1 MARVTLSSSISVPFT
16 VAATPPVRPVSE
28 VSSSGMASSSL
39 LVHPTT
45 PATQQT
51 ESAVAIANLKMRL
64 VFISDTYRCRFG
76 SNIRIFYTHTRA
88 CTDYS
93 YSRSLPFG
101 VSNIIMVNSFRYASI
116 YKAGNQLKQENIRNV
131 AIIAHVDHGKTTLV
145 DRLLWA
151 SHVFRDNQQVE
162 ERVLDSNDQERERGI
177 TILSKNIAIK
187 YKGVK
192 INVIDTPGHADFG
205 GEVERVL
212 NMADGA
218 LLIVDAYEGP
228 KPQTRF
234 VLSHA
239 LQRGLRIVVV
249 VNKIDRPNANPEEAV
264 DKVFDLMVELGA
276 TDEQLDFPVVYASA
290 VNGYA
295 RFDPDDGNMD
305 MVPLLDTILE
315 AIPSPDVDVDGP
327 VALQI
332 CTVDHSSYEGR
343 IGVGRLNSGKLHEK
357 ENVLVVK
364 PDGAQNNAQI
374 RKLYTF
380 ENLGKIEESEA
391 SAGDIVAV
399 IGIEDADIGDILTD
413 PENPVE
419 MDPIS
424 VEEPTMAVV
433 FEAST
438 SPLVGREG
446 DIVGARQLK
455 ERLMR
460 EKESNISMRI
470 NELEDKSGIEVA
482 GRGVLH
488 LSVLMETM
496 RREGFEFQVGRPR
509 VVYKTS
515 DAGEKLEPIEE
526 ATVDVPNEYSGK
538 AIEVMGTAGGIMDDM
553 ASDET
558 MTHLTFR
565 IPTRGTMGLKTRLL
579 NATHGEAMLFH
590 HFKEYGPFSGEM
602 AGRKNGGMIAMS
614 TGKAVAYALDTL
626 QERGR
631 LFVGPGDECY
641 EGMIVGESAKEGDMV
656 VNVEKSKN
664 LGNQRSSGADK
675 AIQLTP
681 PITFTLEEALEY
693 IQDDEL
699 VEITPESI
707 RLRKRLLSATDRK
720 KASKK

>member
-1 MARVTLSSSISVPFT
+1 M
-16 VAATPPVRPVSE
+16 
-28 VSSSGMASSSL
+28 
-39 LVHPTT
+39 
-45 PATQQT
+45 
-51 ESAVAIANLKMRL
+51 
-64 VFISDTYRCRFG
+64 
-76 SNIRIFYTHTRA
+76 
-88 CTDYS
+88 
-93 YSRSLPFG
+93 
-101 VSNIIMVNSFRYASI
+101 
-116 YKAGNQLKQENIRNV
+116 KQENIRNV

-177 TILSKNIAIK
+177 TILSKNISIN

-239 LQRGLRIVVV
+239 LERGLRIVVV
-249 VNKIDRPNANPEEAV
+249 VNKIDRPNADPEGAV

-295 RFDPDDGNMD
+295 RLAPDDGNMD
-305 MVPLLDTILE
+305 MVPLLDTILSE
-315 AIPSPDVDVDGP
+315 IPAPEVDVDGP
-327 VALQI
+327 VALQV

-343 IGVGRLNSGKLHEK
+343 IGVGRLVSGTLHEK
-357 ENVLVVK
+357 EQVLVVK
-364 PDGAQNNAQI
+364 ADGTERRAQI
-374 RKLYTF
+374 RKVYTF
-380 ENLGKIEESEA
+380 ENLGKAEVTA
-391 SAGDIVAV
+391 ADAGDIVAV
-399 IGIEDADIGDILTD
+399 IGIEDADIGDVITCPD
-413 PENPVE
+413 NPVE
-419 MDPIS
+419 MAPIA

-433 FEAST
+433 FEASS

-446 DIVGARQLK
+446 EIVGGRQLK

-470 NELEDKSGIEVA
+470 NELEDKTGIEVA

-509 VVYKTS
+509 VVYKTAADGS
-515 DAGEKLEPIEE
+515 KLEPIEE
-526 ATVDVPNEYSGK
+526 ATVDVPNEYAGK
-538 AIEVMGTAGGIMDDM
+538 AIEVMGTAGGIMEDM
-553 ASDET
+553 SSDET
-558 MTHLTFR
+558 ITHLTFR
-565 IPTRGTMGLKTRLL
+565 IPSRGTMGLKTRIL
-579 NATHGEAMLFH
+579 NATRGEAMLFH
-590 HFKEYGPFSGEM
+590 HFKEYGPYSGEM

-656 VNVEKSKN
+656 VNVEKTKS
-664 LGNQRSSGADK
+664 LGNQRSSSADK

-693 IQDDEL
+693 IEDDEL
-699 VEITPESI
+699 VEVTPQSI

>member
-1 MARVTLSSSISVPFT
+1 M
-16 VAATPPVRPVSE
+16 
-28 VSSSGMASSSL
+28 
-39 LVHPTT
+39 
-45 PATQQT
+45 
-51 ESAVAIANLKMRL
+51 
-64 VFISDTYRCRFG
+64 
-76 SNIRIFYTHTRA
+76 
-88 CTDYS
+88 
-93 YSRSLPFG
+93 
-101 VSNIIMVNSFRYASI
+101 
-116 YKAGNQLKQENIRNV
+116 KQENLRNV

-151 SHVFRDNQQVE
+151 SHVFRENQHVE

-177 TILSKNIAIK
+177 TILSKNISIS

-239 LQRGLRIVVV
+239 LERGLRIVVV
-249 VNKIDRPNANPEEAV
+249 VNKIDRPNADPEGAV

-276 TDEQLDFPVVYASA
+276 SDEQLDFPVVYASA

-295 RFDPDDGNMD
+295 RLDPNDGNMD
-305 MVPLLDTILE
+305 MVPLLDTILSE
-315 AIPSPDVDVDGP
+315 IPAPEVDAEGP
-327 VALQI
+327 VALQV

-343 IGVGRLNSGKLHEK
+343 IGVGRLHSGSLHEK
-357 ENVLVVK
+357 EQVLVVK
-364 PDGAQNNAQI
+364 SDGGTYTAQV
-374 RKLYTF
+374 RKVYTF
-380 ENLGKIEESEA
+380 ENLGKVEVPVA
-391 SAGDIVAV
+391 HAGDIVAV
-399 IGIEDADIGDILTD
+399 IGIEDADIGDIITD
-413 PENPVE
+413 PANPVE
-419 MDPIS
+419 MEPIA

-446 DIVGARQLK
+446 DIVGGRQLK

-470 NELEDKSGIEVA
+470 NETEDKTGVEVA

-496 RREGFEFQVGRPR
+496 RREGFEFQVGRPQ
-509 VVYKTS
+509 VVYKI
-515 DAGEKLEPIEE
+515 DENGNKLEPIEE
-526 ATVDVPNEYSGK
+526 ATIDVPNDYAGK
-538 AIEVMGTAGGIMDDM
+538 AIEVMGTAGGIMEDM
-553 ASDET
+553 ASDEAI
-558 MTHLTFR
+558 THLTFR
-565 IPTRGTMGLKTRLL
+565 IPSRGTMGLKTRIL
-579 NATHGEAMLFH
+579 NATHGEAVLFH
-590 HFKEYGPFSGEM
+590 HFKEYGPYSGEM

-631 LFVGPGDECY
+631 LFVAPGDECY
-641 EGMIVGESAKEGDMV
+641 EGMIVGESAKDADMV
-656 VNVEKSKN
+656 VNVEKTKN
-664 LGNQRSSGADK
+664 LGNQRSSTADK

-693 IQDDEL
+693 IEDDEL
-699 VEITPESI
+699 VEVTPQSI

-720 KASKK
+720 KAAKR

>member
-1 MARVTLSSSISVPFT
+1 M
-16 VAATPPVRPVSE
+16 
-28 VSSSGMASSSL
+28 
-39 LVHPTT
+39 
-45 PATQQT
+45 Q
-51 ESAVAIANLKMRL
+51 
-64 VFISDTYRCRFG
+64 
-76 SNIRIFYTHTRA
+76 
-88 CTDYS
+88 
-93 YSRSLPFG
+93 
-101 VSNIIMVNSFRYASI
+101 
-116 YKAGNQLKQENIRNV
+116 QENIRNV

-151 SHVFRDNQQVE
+151 SHVFRENQQVE

-177 TILSKNIAIK
+177 TILSKNISIT
-187 YKGVK
+187 YKDVK

-239 LQRGLRIVVV
+239 LERGLRIVVV
-249 VNKIDRPNANPEEAV
+249 VNKIDRPNANPEGAV

-295 RFDPDDGNMD
+295 RKDPEDGNMD
-305 MVPLLDTILE
+305 MVPLLDTILAE
-315 AIPSPDVDVDGP
+315 IPAPDVDPDGA
-327 VALQI
+327 VALQV

-343 IGVGRLNSGKLHEK
+343 IGVGRLHSGTLHEK
-357 ENVLVVK
+357 ETVLVVK
-364 PDGAQNNAQI
+364 ADGTERTAQI
-374 RKLYTF
+374 RKVYTF
-380 ENLGKIEESEA
+380 ENLGKVEVPEA
-391 SAGDIVAV
+391 HAGDIVAV
-399 IGIEDADIGDILTD
+399 IGIEDADIGDILTCPD
-413 PENPVE
+413 NPVE
-419 MDPIS
+419 LPAIA
-424 VEEPTMAVV
+424 VEEPTMAIV

-446 DIVGARQLK
+446 DIVGGRQLK
-455 ERLMR
+455 ERLLR

-509 VVYKTS
+509 VVYKKAEDGS
-515 DAGEKLEPIEE
+515 RLEPIEE
-526 ATVDVPNEYSGK
+526 ATVDVPSEYAGK
-538 AIEVMGTAGGIMDDM
+538 VIEVMGTAGGIMEDM

-565 IPTRGTMGLKTRLL
+565 IPSRGTMGLKTRVL
-579 NATHGEAMLFH
+579 NVSHGEAVLFH
-590 HFKEYGPFSGEM
+590 HFKEYGPYSGEM

-631 LFVGPGDECY
+631 LFVSPGDECY

-656 VNVEKSKN
+656 VNVEKTKN
-664 LGNQRSSGADK
+664 LGNQRSSTADK

-693 IQDDEL
+693 IEDDEL
-699 VEITPESI
+699 VEVTPQSI

-720 KASKK
+720 KAKKN

>member
-1 MARVTLSSSISVPFT
+1 MGSRGRSART
-16 VAATPPVRPVSE
+16 
-28 VSSSGMASSSL
+28 M
-39 LVHPTT
+39 
-45 PATQQT
+45 QQ
-51 ESAVAIANLKMRL
+51 
-64 VFISDTYRCRFG
+64 
-76 SNIRIFYTHTRA
+76 
-88 CTDYS
+88 
-93 YSRSLPFG
+93 
-101 VSNIIMVNSFRYASI
+101 
-116 YKAGNQLKQENIRNV
+116 QNIRNV

-151 SHVFRDNQQVE
+151 SHVFRENQQVE

-177 TILSKNIAIK
+177 TILSKNISIN

-249 VNKIDRPNANPEEAV
+249 VNKIDRPNADPEGAV

-276 TDEQLDFPVVYASA
+276 TDAQLDFPVVYASA

-295 RFDPDDGNMD
+295 RLSPDDGNMD
-305 MVPLLDTILE
+305 MVPLLDTILDE
-315 AIPSPDVDVDGP
+315 VPAPDVDEDGP
-327 VALQI
+327 VALQV

-343 IGVGRLNSGKLHEK
+343 IGVGRLHSGVLHEK
-357 ENVLVVK
+357 EQVLVVK
-364 PDGAQNNAQI
+364 PDGSQRTAQI
-374 RKLYTF
+374 RKVYTF
-380 ENLGKIEESEA
+380 ENLGKREVA
-391 SAGDIVAV
+391 DAAAGDIVAV
-399 IGIEDADIGDILTD
+399 IGIEDADIGDVITS

-419 MDPIS
+419 MEPIA

-446 DIVGARQLK
+446 DIVGGRQLK

-470 NELEDKSGIEVA
+470 TELEDKSGIEVA

-496 RREGFEFQVGRPR
+496 RREGFEFQVGRPQ
-509 VVYKTS
+509 VVYKTAVDGS
-515 DAGEKLEPIEE
+515 KLEPIEE
-526 ATVDVPNEYSGK
+526 ATVDVPNDYAGK
-538 AIEVMGTAGGIMDDM
+538 AIEVMGTAGGIMEDM
-553 ASDET
+553 ASDES

-565 IPTRGTMGLKTRLL
+565 IPSRGTMGLKTRIL

-590 HFKEYGPFSGEM
+590 HFKEYGPYSGEM

-656 VNVEKSKN
+656 VNVEKTKN
-664 LGNQRSSGADK
+664 LGNQRSSSADK

-693 IQDDEL
+693 IEDDEL
-699 VEITPESI
+699 VEITPQSI

-720 KASKK
+720 KANK

>member
-1 MARVTLSSSISVPFT
+1 M
-16 VAATPPVRPVSE
+16 
-28 VSSSGMASSSL
+28 
-39 LVHPTT
+39 
-45 PATQQT
+45 
-51 ESAVAIANLKMRL
+51 
-64 VFISDTYRCRFG
+64 
-76 SNIRIFYTHTRA
+76 
-88 CTDYS
+88 
-93 YSRSLPFG
+93 
-101 VSNIIMVNSFRYASI
+101 
-116 YKAGNQLKQENIRNV
+116 KQENIRNV

-151 SHVFRDNQQVE
+151 SHVFRDNQQVA

-177 TILSKNIAIK
+177 TILSKNISIT

-239 LQRGLRIVVV
+239 LERGLRIVVV
-249 VNKIDRPNANPEEAV
+249 VNKIDRPNADPEGAV

-295 RFDPDDGNMD
+295 RMSPDDGNMD
-305 MVPLLDTILE
+305 MVPLLDTILTE
-315 AIPSPDVDVDGP
+315 IPAPDVDIDGP
-327 VALQI
+327 VALQV

-343 IGVGRLNSGKLHEK
+343 IGVGRLASGTIHEK
-357 ENVLVVK
+357 EQVLVVK
-364 PDGAQNNAQI
+364 PDGTERKAQI
-374 RKLYTF
+374 RKVYTF
-380 ENLGKIEESEA
+380 ENLGKAEVTA
-391 SAGDIVAV
+391 ADAGDIVAV
-399 IGIEDADIGDILTD
+399 IGIEDADIGDIITD
-413 PENPVE
+413 PESPVA
-419 MDPIS
+419 MDPIA

-446 DIVGARQLK
+446 EIVGGRQLK
-455 ERLMR
+455 ERLLR

-509 VVYKTS
+509 VVYKTAEDGS
-515 DAGEKLEPIEE
+515 KLEPIEE
-526 ATVDVPNEYSGK
+526 ATVDVPNEYAGK
-538 AIEVMGTAGGIMDDM
+538 AIEVMGQAGGIMEEM
-553 ASDET
+553 SSDET
-558 MTHLTFR
+558 MTHLIFS
-565 IPTRGTMGLKTRLL
+565 IPSRGTMGLKTRIL
-579 NATHGEAMLFH
+579 NATRGEAMLFH
-590 HFKEYGPFSGEM
+590 HFKEYGPFTGEM

-656 VNVEKSKN
+656 VNVEKTKS
-664 LGNQRSSGADK
+664 LGNQRSSSADK

-693 IQDDEL
+693 IEDDEL
-699 VEITPESI
+699 VEVTPQSI

-720 KASKK
+720 KAAKK

>member
-1 MARVTLSSSISVPFT
+1 M
-16 VAATPPVRPVSE
+16 
-28 VSSSGMASSSL
+28 
-39 LVHPTT
+39 
-45 PATQQT
+45 
-51 ESAVAIANLKMRL
+51 
-64 VFISDTYRCRFG
+64 
-76 SNIRIFYTHTRA
+76 
-88 CTDYS
+88 
-93 YSRSLPFG
+93 
-101 VSNIIMVNSFRYASI
+101 
-116 YKAGNQLKQENIRNV
+116 KQENIRNV

-151 SHVFRDNQQVE
+151 SHVFRENQQVE

-177 TILSKNIAIK
+177 TILSKNISIT

-192 INVIDTPGHADFG
+192 VNVIDTPGHADFG

-239 LQRGLRIVVV
+239 LECGLRIVVV
-249 VNKIDRPNANPEEAV
+249 VNKIDRPNADPEGAV

-276 TDEQLDFPVVYASA
+276 SDEQLDFPVVYASA

-295 RFDPDDGNMD
+295 RLDPDDGNMD
-305 MVPLLDTILE
+305 MVPLLDTILDE
-315 AIPSPDVDVDGP
+315 IPAPDVDIDGP

-343 IGVGRLNSGKLHEK
+343 IGVGRLSSGTLHEK
-357 ENVLVVK
+357 EQVLVVK
-364 PDGAQNNAQI
+364 PDGAERRAQI
-374 RKLYTF
+374 RKVYTF
-380 ENLGKIEESEA
+380 ENLGKAEVTA
-391 SAGDIVAV
+391 ADAGDIVAV
-399 IGIEDADIGDILTD
+399 IGIEDADIGDIITD
-413 PENPVE
+413 PESPVTE
-419 MDPIS
+419 MAPIA

-446 DIVGARQLK
+446 EIVGGRQLK

-509 VVYKTS
+509 VVYKTAE
-515 DAGEKLEPIEE
+515 DGTKLEPIEE
-526 ATVDVPNEYSGK
+526 ATVDVPNEYAGK
-538 AIEVMGTAGGIMDDM
+538 AIEVMGTAGGIMEHM

-558 MTHLTFR
+558 MTHLSFS
-565 IPTRGTMGLKTRLL
+565 IPSRGTMGLKTRIL

-590 HFKEYGPFSGEM
+590 HFKEYGPYTGEM

-631 LFVGPGDECY
+631 LFVAPGDDCY
-641 EGMIVGESAKEGDMV
+641 EGMIVGESAKEGDMA
-656 VNVEKSKN
+656 VNVEKTKN
-664 LGNQRSSGADK
+664 LGNQRSSSADK

-693 IQDDEL
+693 IEDDEL
-699 VEITPESI
+699 VEVTPQSV

-720 KASKK
+720 KAKKN